1 MELLPLTSVIFSLL
15 AGTPSMGGSTSD
27 TKGDIVSRY
36 IGKQVEESHDD
47 SLAHKGEEVDEEISK
62 S

>member
-15 AGTPSMGGSTSD
+15 AGAPDMGGPTSD

-47 SLAHKGEEVDEEISK
+47 SIVRKDDEAEEELS
-62 S
+62 

>member
-15 AGTPSMGGSTSD
+15 AGAPDMGGPTSD

-47 SLAHKGEEVDEEISK
+47 SIAHKGEEADEEVS
-62 S
+62 

>member
-15 AGTPSMGGSTSD
+15 AGTPDMGGPTSD

-47 SLAHKGEEVDEEISK
+47 SVARKVGEVDEEVS
-62 S
+62 